1 MAERHAM
8 NEKTAISRFPGWF
21 VAWAA
26 FTIAAFAWGVGFY
39 GPSVFLQTLHVTHG
53 WPVAI
58 ISLAVTV
65 HFLLSALI
73 ITYCPRFTGA
83 GGCGPQGSAVIARKG
98 RHERLCRRMCLRTH
112 SI

>member
-26 FTIAAFAWGVGFY
+26 FTIAALASGVGFY
-39 GPSVFLQTLHVTHG
+39 GPSIFLQTLHVTHG
-53 WPVAI
+53 WSVAI

-73 ITYCPRFTGA
+73 IAYLPEIQRSWGIALRTTIGALLSA
-83 GGCGPQGSAVIARKG
+83 GGFDL
-98 RHERLCRRMCLRTH
+98 ERT
-112 SI
+112 